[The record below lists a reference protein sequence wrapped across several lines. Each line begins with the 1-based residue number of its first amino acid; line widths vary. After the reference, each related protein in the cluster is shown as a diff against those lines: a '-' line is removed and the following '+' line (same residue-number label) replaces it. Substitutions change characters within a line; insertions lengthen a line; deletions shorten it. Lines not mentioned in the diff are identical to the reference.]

1 MRVLLLSMPDS
12 FEHMAP
18 VAIRMPNGALASL
31 AGNIDPHHEV
41 AIADLVLVQ
50 GRVAPTIERLI
61 RERQPDVVGLSVM
74 TFQRATASAVAALI
88 RRLTPRAHI
97 VAGGYDPSLAPDA
110 YHATAVDTLVRG
122 EGEHTFRALLRA
134 LEQGGDLETIGG
146 LSHRREGA
154 LVHNPDRPVARL
166 AAEPLAL
173 PDRRARVLEGD
184 TLLGRP
190 VDVVETSRGCTFDCS
205 FCSIIEMRGRN
216 FHPYPIDRVLDDIA
230 DARRHGA
237 RAIFLVDDNITLDVK
252 RFERLCEAIIARGL
266 QDADYV
272 VQAMTS
278 PLAEHGARLA
288 PLMRRAGFRYVF
300 LGIENVLAEDL
311 AFLKAAAKNAQRAQ
325 GRTVGNA
332 SIAAIEHL
340 HRNGLFVVGGLIVGN
355 PDDTRDSIEA
365 NLAFA
370 RRYIDWPYIQ
380 HPTPYP
386 RTPMTE
392 EFRRRSLIVEEDVSR
407 YDGTTAVVRTE
418 HVPADDVEFLR
429 WRAERWMKVRHLPA
443 ALGHSPRF
451 VLRHGLAMLRHT
463 FAGTT
468 WRSLVGL
475 EDERRTFERFRA
487 IRRREREAICRLDL
501 AALGLPR

>member
-1 MRVLLLSMPDS
+1 
-12 FEHMAP
+12 
-18 VAIRMPNGALASL
+18 
-31 AGNIDPHHEV
+31 
-41 AIADLVLVQ
+41 
-50 GRVAPTIERLI
+50 
-61 RERQPDVVGLSVM
+61 
-74 TFQRATASAVAALI
+74 
-88 RRLTPRAHI
+88 
-97 VAGGYDPSLAPDA
+97 
-110 YHATAVDTLVRG
+110 
-122 EGEHTFRALLRA
+122 
-134 LEQGGDLETIGG
+134 
-146 LSHRREGA
+146 
-154 LVHNPDRPVARL
+154 
-166 AAEPLAL
+166 
-173 PDRRARVLEGD
+173 
-184 TLLGRP
+184 
-190 VDVVETSRGCTFDCS
+190 
-205 FCSIIEMRGRN
+205 
-216 FHPYPIDRVLDDIA
+216 
-230 DARRHGA
+230 
-237 RAIFLVDDNITLDVK
+237 
-252 RFERLCEAIIARGL
+252 
-266 QDADYV
+266 
-272 VQAMTS
+272 MTS

-487 IRRREREAICRLDL
+487 IRRREREAICRLDP
-501 AALGLPR
+501 AASAFRADPSKVDRAAGSSVATDQF